1 MSEHELSRR
10 KMLVLGCGAICAHAL
25 GCGGGADIQLPTTV
39 AAGSASSLSVG
50 TLRAL
55 SVPVAIGR
63 DSGGVYAMT
72 LVCTHQ
78 GCDLSSGISS
88 AQIACPCHGSLFDVQ
103 GNVLRGPAARALSH
117 FAVTQDSSGQLT
129 VHTDQAVSASTRLMV

>member
-10 KMLVLGCGAICAHAL
+10 HLLVLGCGAIYAL
-25 GCGGGADIQLPTTV
+25 GCGGGADIQLPPTV
-39 AAGSASSLSVG
+39 AAGQASSLSVG

-55 SVPVAIGR
+55 SAPVAIGR

-78 GCDLSSGISS
+78 GCDLSSGVSTT
-88 AQIACPCHGSLFDVQ
+88 QIACPCHGSLFDAQ

-117 FAVTQDSSGQLT
+117 FAVTQDAAGQLT
-129 VHTDQAVSASTRLMV
+129 VHTDQVVSASSRLVV